1 MWGVRLF
8 GCPGMKAARKYF
20 RESERKTARQPSNRV
35 KGGERMENDRQER
48 FTRLVE
54 AHGDRLYRLCLL
66 LLSDPHL
73 AEDAVQDTM
82 LKAWRGLDNI
92 EARASEK
99 TWLTTIAV
107 NVCRDY
113 RRLCWYRRRLDGG
126 ELLEQIPAPPDAEP
140 QDDEILRQVLAL
152 APKYREPVL
161 LYYWQQLTIPE
172 IAALLHEKE
181 NTVSTRLR
189 RARAQLK
196 QTLKGWDDDG

>member
-1 MWGVRLF
+1 
-8 GCPGMKAARKYF
+8 
-20 RESERKTARQPSNRV
+20 
-35 KGGERMENDRQER
+35 MENDRQQTL
-48 FTRLVE
+48 TRMME
-54 AHGDRLYRLCLL
+54 EHGDRLYRLCLL
-66 LLSDPHL
+66 LLGDPHL

-82 LKAWRGLDNI
+82 LKAWRGLDGY
-92 EARASEK
+92 ARRASEK

-113 RRLCWYRRRLDGG
+113 RRLYWYRRRLDS
-126 ELLEQIPAPPDAEP
+126 EALVEQIAARRDAEP

-196 QTLKGWDDDG
+196 ETLKGWDDDG

>member
-1 MWGVRLF
+1 
-8 GCPGMKAARKYF
+8 MK
-20 RESERKTARQPSNRV
+20 EDHRQ
-35 KGGERMENDRQER
+35 DALTQ
-48 FTRLVE
+48 LVE

-66 LLSDPHL
+66 LLGDAHL

-82 LKAWRGLDNI
+82 LKAWRGMDGFA
-92 EARASEK
+92 ARASEK

-113 RRLCWYRRRLDGG
+113 RRLHWYRKRLDG
-126 ELLEQIPAPPDAEP
+126 ETLLEQIPAPPDAEP
-140 QDDEILRQVLAL
+140 QDDEILRQVLAF

-161 LYYWQQLTIPE
+161 LYYWQELTVPE

-189 RARAQLK
+189 RARAQLRE
-196 QTLKGWDDDG
+196 TLKGWDDDG

>member
-1 MWGVRLF
+1 
-8 GCPGMKAARKYF
+8 
-20 RESERKTARQPSNRV
+20 
-35 KGGERMENDRQER
+35 MENDRQER

-82 LKAWRGLDNI
+82 LKAWRRLDDF

-113 RRLCWYRRRLDGG
+113 RRLCWYRRRLDSG

-196 QTLKGWDDDG
+196 ETLKGWDDDG